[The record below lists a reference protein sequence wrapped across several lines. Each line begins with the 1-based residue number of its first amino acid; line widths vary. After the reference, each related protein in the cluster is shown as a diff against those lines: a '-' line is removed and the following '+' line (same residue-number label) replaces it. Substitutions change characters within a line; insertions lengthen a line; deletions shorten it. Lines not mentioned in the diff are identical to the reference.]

1 MKLAKKID
9 KRGKKNTPLG
19 VYSAT
24 FIPYYLNVRVTAWV
38 RHNIFMLNFTFYC
51 SYWHHMMLV

>member
-24 FIPYYLNVRVTAWV
+24 FIPYYLNV
-38 RHNIFMLNFTFYC
+38 
-51 SYWHHMMLV
+51 